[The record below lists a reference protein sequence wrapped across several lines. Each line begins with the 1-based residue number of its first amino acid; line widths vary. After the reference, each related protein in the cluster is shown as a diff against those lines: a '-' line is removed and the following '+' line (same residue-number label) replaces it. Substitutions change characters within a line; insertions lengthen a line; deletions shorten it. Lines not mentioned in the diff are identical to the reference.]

1 MTDQKQM
8 PAGKAGKRELTHA
21 EILTQ
26 NWQSKLA
33 TGNAS
38 YSRNGNYWHEAS
50 PRRKR
55 RMIERAMRKAGA
67 NHG

>member
-1 MTDQKQM
+1 MTTHTKM
-8 PAGKAGKRELTHA
+8 PACEAGKVEAIHN

-38 YSRNGNYWHEAS
+38 FSRNGNYWHEAS
-50 PRRKR
+50 QRRKR

-67 NHG
+67 